1 MRATCPPETRNTMT
15 LAAQQS
21 PVDFNV
27 TLSYREGASDK
38 QYIVRIDSAED
49 GFRVSFA
56 YGRRGSTLTTGTKTA
71 CPVSFDKARS
81 IAEKLIAEKE
91 AKGYTR
97 EEGGQRFAGTD
108 RAGEVSPYL
117 PQLLNEIDEEDVDA
131 LLDDPRIACQEKK
144 DGRRTML
151 VKAVNVV
158 KAVNRKGL
166 YVGCPAHW
174 GAGSLP
180 SCVLDGEGVGDTLY
194 AFDVIEINGRS
205 YKDEP
210 FGARYD
216 ALEELL
222 GAHRPSGIELVAA
235 TTRSEEKRA
244 WLERF
249 RREQREGIV
258 FKSLDAPYTVGQPA
272 SGGPQRKFKFTES
285 STFVVSAVSSTN
297 RSVAVAAFDV
307 DGMAVGLGN
316 VTIPPNHAV
325 PAVGAL
331 VEIRYLYRFESGSLF
346 QPAYLGIRDDLETSA
361 ARLSQIR
368 RIKRRAPGADE
379 G

>member
-1 MRATCPPETRNTMT
+1 MT
-15 LAAQQS
+15 PTDTTNFHTSL
-21 PVDFNV
+21 FF
-27 TLSYREGASDK
+27 REGASDK
-38 QYIVRIDSAED
+38 IYNVELVRSGD
-49 GFRVSFA
+49 FYTVQFA
-56 YGRRGSTLTTGTKTA
+56 YGRRGSTLTTGSKTPT
-71 CPVSFDKARS
+71 PVPLEKAKS
-81 IAEKLIAEKE
+81 IAEKLVMEKKS
-91 AKGYTR
+91 KGYTEDASGTR
-97 EEGGQRFAGTD
+97 YAGTD
-108 RAGEVSPYL
+108 NAVEVSPYL
-117 PQLLNEIDEEDVDA
+117 PQLLNEIGEEDVPG
-131 LLDDPRIACQEKK
+131 LLSDPRIACQEKK
-144 DGRRTML
+144 DGRRTLL
-151 VKAVNVV
+151 VKAENFV

-174 GAGSLP
+174 GAGSMP

-210 FGARYD
+210 FGARYE

-222 GAHRPSGIELVAA
+222 SAHRPAGIELVAA

-258 FKSLDAPYTVGQPA
+258 FKSVDAPYTVGQPA

-285 STFVVSAVSSTN
+285 STFVVSAVSSTK

-325 PAVGAL
+325 PAVGSL
-331 VEIRYLYRFESGSLF
+331 VEVRYLYRFAAGSLF

-361 ARLSQIR
+361 ATLSQIR
-368 RIKRRAPGADE
+368 RIKKNAPEADE